1 MSRTE
6 MWKLLRYGDLHA
18 EPEHNVDLD
27 GDFPDEEM
35 MGEHG
40 HEPELEHD
48 SLKGHEDGQQGD
60 DVHDLTLGLE
70 ASPKTHKYIK
80 YY

>member
-1 MSRTE
+1 
-6 MWKLLRYGDLHA
+6 
-18 EPEHNVDLD
+18 
-27 GDFPDEEM
+27 

-70 ASPKTHKYIK
+70 ASPKTHKNIK